1 VSKYINQVI
10 RSSGGH
16 AAPAE
21 NLDDKAVEA
30 PEGYHFMP
38 DGTLMKDSEHD
49 DNEAAL
55 EKNPDDP
62 CWDGYV
68 QVGMKTKNGKRVPNC
83 VPSSATIG
91 YLVETANSEFGESR
105 RVSAETAYEIARKA
119 VDKYDYLPD
128 EELYDAVMWELQ
140 NFLDYATS
148 GESDYKEEF
157 SLYSEYLPEGHPNT
171 KAALAAS
178 AAWIS
183 GAPDLDEKSRD
194 AIVTAFSETED
205 YLAAT
210 HSTTR
215 LRALISG
222 GGLSVQTLKHLK
234 TIVEQYPKVD

>member
-1 VSKYINQVI
+1 MSNYVDSVLNA
-10 RSSGGH
+10 SGGH

-21 NLDDKAVEA
+21 NLIDKDD
-30 PEGYHFMP
+30 
-38 DGTLMKDSEHD
+38 
-49 DNEAAL
+49 EAAL

-62 CWDGYV
+62 CWDGYI
-68 QVGMKTKNGKRVPNC
+68 QVGMKEKNGKRVPNC

-91 YLVETANSEFGESR
+91 YLVESANSEFGQSR
-105 RVSAETAYEIARKA
+105 HISNETAYEVARKA

-140 NFLDYATS
+140 NFLSYATS
-148 GESDYKEEF
+148 GESDYKEDF
-157 SLYSEYLPEGHPNT
+157 SLYSEHLPEGHPDIESSI
-171 KAALAAS
+171 AAS
-178 AAWIS
+178 AAWVS

-215 LRALISG
+215 LRALISSG
-222 GGLSVQTLKHLK
+222 ELSVQTLKQLK